1 VFVVWNAAGCGAIA
15 LVFIV
20 LFGVAPVVLDVLG
33 GSVVFGFRVIVAP
46 LVSKYV
52 HPLFVV

>member
-1 VFVVWNAAGCGAIA
+1 MFVVWNAAGCGAIA